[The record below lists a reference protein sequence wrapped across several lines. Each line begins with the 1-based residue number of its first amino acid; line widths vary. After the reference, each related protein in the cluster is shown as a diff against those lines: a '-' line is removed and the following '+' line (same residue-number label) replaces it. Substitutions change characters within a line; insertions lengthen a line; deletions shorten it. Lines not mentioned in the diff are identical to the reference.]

1 MSRTANNPLP
11 YAERKYLSMK
21 EMGQYMGIG
30 LNRMKQIKKDGE
42 FTAYITVGKQG
53 KVMIDRAA
61 FEQWIEEKGYI

>member
-42 FTAYITVGKQG
+42 FTDYITVGKQG

-61 FEQWIEEKGYI
+61 FEQWIKEKGYI